1 MDANQM
7 EPWRNLEPFL
17 GADVPRNEVVL
28 LSEVKAM
35 CAALTKP
42 TPPASPESAGEA
54 VPMVARYAYDSLHA
68 EATAFY
74 EKNVTLTAEL
84 AATKNE
90 LLREQ
95 EERKRAWEAIECLNA
110 ELAEAREQRDRLAQE
125 NLERAEA
132 VIAQAANARS
142 LADALKKLNN
152 AARIS
157 GGVAGADKNLMDAC
171 ENAER
176 ALSLTGTGRAVNAVL
191 DVLEQL
197 RVTDA
202 RLHEVAALCAATERQ
217 RDSLR
222 DERDSLRDERERLR
236 EEESRL
242 NWLIDHAELR
252 YQGRGV
258 NHWELTRVVFSRAGE
273 VDHGSKRADIRVS
286 IDAALSAS
294 GREGE

>member
-1 MDANQM
+1 MSEKLPNHAWEVRATGKAQC
-7 EPWRNLEPFL
+7 RNCGIIMLDNDRRDTL
-17 GADVPRNEVVL
+17 RYGKCTA
-28 LSEVKAM
+28 
-35 CAALTKP
+35 T
-42 TPPASPESAGEA
+42 TPASHDAGEA
-54 VPMVARYAYDSLHA
+54 VSEALEGIDIAELESLGWQISLCPVCGMSA
-68 EATAFY
+68 AAF
-74 EKNVTLTAEL
+74 KPDQRIATLTAEL
-84 AATKNE
+84 AAM
-90 LLREQ
+90 Q
-95 EERKRAWEAIECLNA
+95 
-110 ELAEAREQRDRLAQE
+110 EQRDRLAQE

-202 RLHEVAALCAATERQ
+202 RLHEVAALCAATEQQ

-222 DERDSLRDERERLR
+222 DEVERLR
-236 EEESRL
+236 AWCKVAIRAYGNECY
-242 NWLIDHAELR
+242 HAA
-252 YQGRGV
+252 
-258 NHWELTRVVFSRAGE
+258 AGYVQAGLDGE
-273 VDHGSKRADIRVS
+273 KFPETLADM
-286 IDAALSAS
+286 SAS